1 MLLLADPHHQVG
13 EAVEEGDV
21 LRVGDAVLGEHPAR
35 PGQDVLLQHLV
46 LLVALLHLVLLR
58 HQQLVLVLLQAL
70 VVALCVLRSNS
81 LFREDL
87 LLGQQSVLE
96 AGLKGGQLSLE
107 GSDSLEGFVVGRIVL
122 LHPF

>member
-1 MLLLADPHHQVG
+1 
-13 EAVEEGDV
+13 
-21 LRVGDAVLGEHPAR
+21 VGDAVLREHPAR

-70 VVALCVLRSNS
+70 VVALCVLRSHS
-81 LFREDL
+81 LLRENL
-87 LLGQQSVLE
+87 LFGQQSVLE
-96 AGLKGGQLSLE
+96 AGLKGGKLSLE
-107 GSDSLEGFVVGRIVL
+107 GSDSLEGFVIGRIVL

>member
-21 LRVGDAVLGEHPAR
+21 LRVGDAVLREHLAR

-70 VVALCVLRSNS
+70 VVALRVLRSHS
-81 LFREDL
+81 LLREDL
-87 LLGQQSVLE
+87 LLGEQSVLE
-96 AGLKGGQLSLE
+96 AGLEGGQLSLK

>member
-21 LRVGDAVLGEHPAR
+21 LRVGDAVLREHPAR
-35 PGQDVLLQHLV
+35 PGKDVLLQHLV

-70 VVALCVLRSNS
+70 VIALRVLRSNS
-81 LFREDL
+81 LLREDL
-87 LLGQQSVLE
+87 LLSQQSVLE

-107 GSDSLEGFVVGRIVL
+107 GSDSLESFVVGRIVL
-122 LHPF
+122 LHSF

>member
-35 PGQDVLLQHLV
+35 PGKDVLLQHLV

-70 VVALCVLRSNS
+70 IVALRVLRSHS
-81 LFREDL
+81 LLREDL
-87 LLGQQSVLE
+87 LLGE
-96 AGLKGGQLSLE
+96 
-107 GSDSLEGFVVGRIVL
+107 
-122 LHPF
+122 

>member
-21 LRVGDAVLGEHPAR
+21 LRVGDAVLREHPAR

-70 VVALCVLRSNS
+70 VVALCVLRSHS
-81 LFREDL
+81 LLREDL

-107 GSDSLEGFVVGRIVL
+107 GSDSLESFVVGRIVL
-122 LHPF
+122 LHSF